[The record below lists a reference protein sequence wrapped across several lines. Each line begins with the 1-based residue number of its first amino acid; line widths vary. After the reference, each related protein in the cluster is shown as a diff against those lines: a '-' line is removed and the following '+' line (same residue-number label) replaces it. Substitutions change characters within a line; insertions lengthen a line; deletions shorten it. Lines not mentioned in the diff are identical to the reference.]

1 MYRKQLGVSL
11 SGLLVSAFFV
21 ILFALLAL
29 KLVPAYIEFG
39 TAKKAIN
46 AIASGGATS
55 VAEVRKSFESRAIID
70 DITAVSPNDLVVTKQ
85 GGQVV
90 ISFSYR
96 KEVPLFANVGL
107 YFNFEASTQGLEQ

>member
-1 MYRKQLGVSL
+1 MYKKQLGVSL
-11 SGLLVSAFFV
+11 SGLLITAFV
-21 ILFALLAL
+21 VVLLALLAL
-29 KLVPAYIEFG
+29 KAVPAYMEFA

-55 VAEVRKSFESRAIID
+55 VADVRKAFDSRASID
-70 DITAVSPNDLVVTKQ
+70 DISAVTANDLVITKQ

>member
-1 MYRKQLGVSL
+1 MYKKQLGVSL
-11 SGLLVSAFFV
+11 SGLLISAFIV
-21 ILFALLAL
+21 VVLALLAL
-29 KLVPAYIEFG
+29 KIVPAYIEFA

-46 AIASGGATS
+46 AIASEGATS
-55 VAEVRKSFESRAIID
+55 VADVRKSFDARATID
-70 DITAVSPNDLVVTKQ
+70 DITAVSANDLVITKQ

-107 YFNFEASTQGLEQ
+107 YFNFAASTQGLEQ